1 MPQAEISQDSW
12 RSLQLLQWIYVP
24 SVRELPNTLTL
35 LCFQATEHIDRNHSH
50 TESGSREGAG
60 NHGFYFGL
68 VIVTLMI

>member
-24 SVRELPNTLTL
+24 SVRKLPNTLTL

-50 TESGSREGAG
+50 AESESHEGAG
-60 NHGFYFGL
+60 NHRFYFGL
-68 VIVTLMI
+68 FMVILMI